1 MPDAWSFSTELPML
15 ITDEN
20 RRLCY
25 CNAVLERSIQGV
37 WQEYL
42 GTPVEDLALRF
53 IPDNIVTIMEQLADQ
68 TQHEGVVAPAPSSG
82 DGALVFAFT
91 TINRSRYFAIIQ
103 LLELPAMQAPE
114 PVTSVFQFMREGRRR
129 KDQNGDSLSSQDRH
143 LIQSEKMA
151 AIGQLAAGVAHE
163 INNPIGYICSNL
175 NSLSDYVN
183 TLIQLTDSIEHVQT
197 VEEIRQLRS
206 QLDYAYIKSDIQD
219 CIGESAEG
227 ANRVRDIIAAL
238 KDFSHSDDGAFSP
251 FGLVE
256 AFETTLKLAN
266 NEVKYKCNV
275 HREFQDVPRVECSS
289 SQIKQVVM
297 NLVVN
302 AAHAIEDQGNIWL
315 RLGQEG
321 EQVWFEVEDDGRGI
335 EEDKQSR
342 IFEPFYTT
350 KPVGEGT
357 GLGLSLSYSIIQ
369 RHRGRIE
376 LHSQAGVG
384 SRFRI
389 WLPIAQAVA

>member
-15 ITDEN
+15 IVDEN

-25 CNAVLERSIQGV
+25 CNAVLERSLPGV

-42 GTPVEDLALRF
+42 GTPVEDLELPF
-53 IPDNIVTIMEQLADQ
+53 LPDNIVTVLDQLTDQ
-68 TQHEGVVAPAPSSG
+68 KQHEGVIAPSRSSG

-91 TINRSRYFAIIQ
+91 TLNQSRYFAMIQ
-103 LLELPAMQAPE
+103 LLELPAMQGPE
-114 PVTSVFQFMREGRRR
+114 PVSSVFRFMSEGRRR
-129 KDQNGDSLSSQDRH
+129 KDRDGDSLSSQDRH

-175 NSLSDYVN
+175 NSLSEYVN
-183 TLIQLTDSIEHVQT
+183 KLIQLTDSIEHVQT
-197 VEEIRQLRS
+197 VEELRQLRN
-206 QLDYAYIKSDIQD
+206 QLDYSYIKADIQD
-219 CIGESAEG
+219 CIHESAEG

-238 KDFSHSDDGAFSP
+238 KDFSHSDDGAFAP
-251 FGLVE
+251 FSLVE

-266 NEVKYKCNV
+266 NEVKYKCTV
-275 HREFQDVPRVECSS
+275 HRDFQDIPPVECSS

-302 AAHAIEDQGNIWL
+302 AAHAIADQGNIWL
-315 RLGQEG
+315 RLGREG
-321 EQVWFEVEDDGRGI
+321 DQVWLEVEDDGRGI
-335 EEDKQSR
+335 EDEKQSR

-357 GLGLSLSYSIIQ
+357 GLGLSLSYSIVQ

-376 LHSQAGVG
+376 LFSKAGVG

-389 WLPIAQAVA
+389 WLPLAQTAT